1 MRAASVS
8 GVGLHG
14 KYHRYYFNN
23 GYGASVIKGPNTLG
37 GRDEL
42 WELAVLEKAADG
54 AWDAWAP
61 CYTTPIADAVIGW
74 LSEDAVDTLLG
85 MIEKLPKKEEAE
97 WTDS

>member
-1 MRAASVS
+1 MRAANVTRVNKWDESR
-8 GVGLHG
+8 
-14 KYHRYYFNN
+14 RYYFNN

-54 AWDAWAP
+54 AWDAWAL

-85 MIEKLPKKEEAE
+85 MIENLPKRGVKE